1 MIHYLKHSEINKPKW
16 DECISNSPNG
26 LIYAYAWYLDIV
38 CPGWEA
44 LVEDDYTSVMPL
56 PTAKKYGFTYTY
68 PPSFTQQLGLFS
80 LQVITGEKTMEF
92 ISAIPLHYR
101 YIEMN
106 LNTKNAI
113 TQGTLEI
120 NNHVTYLLDLNRPY
134 TEIYSQYSTQ
144 TKRNLKKA
152 LSCSLTIVQS
162 ARAPK
167 IIKLFNENRGMEHE
181 LPTAFY
187 TILEHLIE
195 VLLSKGLVKVMGV
208 NDKQNALC
216 AGAFFIKS
224 KGRDIFLFSGVN
236 ESGYDSQAMTLLI
249 NNYIEENA
257 GKPLLFDFEGS
268 MDTDLARF
276 YSGFGSIK
284 TEFPA
289 IRKSTLPAP
298 VKWLKEMQFKRKS
311 AAGK

>member
-1 MIHYLKHSEINKPKW
+1 MIRYLKHQEINKLKW

-26 LIYAYAWYLDIV
+26 MIYGYSWYLDIV
-38 CPGWEA
+38 CPEWEA

-56 PTAKKYGFTYTY
+56 PMGKKYGFTYTY
-68 PPSFTQQLGLFS
+68 PPSFTQQLGIFS
-80 LQVITGEKTMEF
+80 LQAIPEERIMEF
-92 ISAIPLHYR
+92 IAAIPTLYR

-106 LNTKNAI
+106 LNEKNGVDSGA
-113 TQGTLEI
+113 LET
-120 NNHVTYLLDLNRPY
+120 NNHVTYVLDLNRPY
-134 TEIYSQYSTQ
+134 AEIYSQYSTQ

-162 ARAPK
+162 ARPPK
-167 IIKLFNENRGMEHE
+167 IIKLFSENRGMEQE
-181 LPTAFY
+181 LPSAFY
-187 TILEHLIE
+187 TILEQLIE
-195 VLLSKGLVKVMGV
+195 ALLSKGLVKVMGV
-208 NDKQNALC
+208 NDKNNALC

-224 KGRDIFLFSGVN
+224 KNRDIFLFSGAN
-236 ESGYDSQAMTLLI
+236 ESGYDSHAMTLLI

-257 GKPLLFDFEGS
+257 GNPVLFDFEGS

-284 TEFPA
+284 TEFPT

-298 VKWLKEMQFKRKS
+298 VKWIKEIQFKRKS